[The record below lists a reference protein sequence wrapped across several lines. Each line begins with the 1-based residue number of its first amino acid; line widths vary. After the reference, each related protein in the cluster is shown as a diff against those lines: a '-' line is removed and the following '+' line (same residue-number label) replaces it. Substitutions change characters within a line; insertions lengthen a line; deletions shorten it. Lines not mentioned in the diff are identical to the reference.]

1 LINTNIGDNI
11 ASVRCPYQKLHIYY
25 IKGRLP
31 AAVVIRDNA
40 FIGNWEEDQD
50 SFLFFHRASDE
61 PVRKV
66 LEQNPHLVLSDQFQ
80 MTYEEWQGGALSP
93 FQVGDIHV
101 VPAWQEIKGDKN
113 NRSILLDPGV
123 VFGAGT
129 HPTTR
134 DCLAAVQSAFSGQT
148 VGDVVD
154 LGTGTGLLA
163 LAAVR
168 CGAQRCAAV
177 DLNRLA
183 VETAYQNA
191 CRNNMLDRIVAVQ
204 GDAKNFMDLSW
215 DLMISNI
222 HYDVMQHI
230 IAATGFRVTKQFILS
245 GLLRSQ
251 ARQIENRLLH
261 GGAKILQKWERDGIW
276 FTFHGMHPAP

>member
-1 LINTNIGDNI
+1 MSHAAFARG
-11 ASVRCPYQKLHIYY
+11 PYENLYIYY

-31 AAVVIRDNA
+31 AGAVIRDNS
-40 FIGNWEEDQD
+40 FIGNWEEEQD
-50 SFLFFHRASDE
+50 SFLFFNRASDE
-61 PVRKV
+61 RIRKV
-66 LEQNPHLVLSDQFQ
+66 LDQYPHLVLSDQFQ
-80 MTYEEWQGGALSP
+80 MTYDQWQGGALSP
-93 FQVGDIHV
+93 LQVGDIYV
-101 VPAWQEIKGDKN
+101 VPAWQEIDEN
-113 NRSILLDPGV
+113 MTNRSILLDPGV

-134 DCLAAVQSAFSGQT
+134 DCLAAVQSACDGQS

-163 LAAVR
+163 MAAVH

-183 VETAYQNA
+183 VETAFGNA
-191 CRNNMLDRIVAVQ
+191 RRNNMLDRMVVVQ

-222 HYDVMQHI
+222 HYDIMRYIV
-230 IAATGFRVTKQFILS
+230 AAPGFRVTKQFILS

-251 ARQIENRLLH
+251 ARQIEQRLLQ
-261 GGAKILQKWERDGIW
+261 GGAKILQTWERDGIW
-276 FTFHGMHPAP
+276 FTFHGMHAVP